1 MSFVR
6 RLLTHALLLLA
17 LICAPAL
24 AAAPDIYVF
33 WREGCPHCEEEI
45 EFLDALKAHQP
56 DLRVHL
62 LEVGGN
68 ADNLALLRDVAQ
80 QLGAPRLAVP
90 FTVVGSN
97 YVIGFQSA
105 ATTGVQL
112 KQLIETCR
120 SGPCADLV
128 NAEDVRAASP
138 QVRVPP
144 APVSIRVP
152 FIGEMSLEDWSLPAL
167 TVVLAAI
174 DGFNPCAMWVLVFLI
189 SLLLGMQNRA
199 RMWTLGGTF
208 VVASAA
214 VYFLFMAAWLNL
226 LMFIG
231 MLLVVRMFIGLVAIG
246 AGVYYLREFAVNKEA
261 ACKVT
266 GPKRRRRV
274 FDRLRVLV
282 TEPRFALALI
292 GMILLAFAVN
302 LVELLCSA
310 GIPAVFV
317 QVLAMSELAPWQYYL
332 YLLVYVFVFMLDDLI
347 VFVTA
352 MKTLQLTGLSA
363 SYARYAHLL
372 GGVVLLIIGALMLL
386 RPEWLMFG

>member
-1 MSFVR
+1 
-6 RLLTHALLLLA
+6 
-17 LICAPAL
+17 
-24 AAAPDIYVF
+24 
-33 WREGCPHCEEEI
+33 
-45 EFLDALKAHQP
+45 
-56 DLRVHL
+56 
-62 LEVGGN
+62 
-68 ADNLALLRDVAQ
+68 
-80 QLGAPRLAVP
+80 
-90 FTVVGSN
+90 
-97 YVIGFQSA
+97 
-105 ATTGVQL
+105 
-112 KQLIETCR
+112 
-120 SGPCADLV
+120 
-128 NAEDVRAASP
+128 
-138 QVRVPP
+138 
-144 APVSIRVP
+144 
-152 FIGEMSLEDWSLPAL
+152 
-167 TVVLAAI
+167 
-174 DGFNPCAMWVLVFLI
+174 MWVLVFLI

-266 GPKRRRRV
+266 GPQRRRRV